1 MNFTAPHTESFDV
14 DQVMSSVE
22 RYRLILQ
29 LTEQAVTS
37 GYVRND
43 WQGALN
49 IVDSLAQLGELDT
62 NSRLVRAKANIEL
75 GFLNDAMAELIEL
88 SNLDP
93 WCATTQNLLGE
104 VRLLKKKY
112 KEAVRAF
119 SNSINMKSITSLVT
133 CETVSYLGRAMAFT
147 FLNRWPAVIADMNT
161 CSMLY
166 HLKKARMHFWA
177 GRHAQCALYLD
188 ILPDQIR
195 SLPSAQYL
203 RVRNIMASGRYDD
216 ALLEFPK
223 LLCASYIGVPFLY
236 SRAYCYFQTG
246 DYQACINDLSK
257 IINLSGRVVLIEL
270 NPVSRKV
277 ELVDICQVLKM
288 RADSF
293 KNLRQYP
300 AAIEDYEKVIQC
312 APTAE
317 VYLSRAQVLY
327 SLGLVARALADIAKA
342 EKSLSTEPE
351 LLSLKMLCLTRLN
364 RDAEAMVLA
373 QHILECEPGNTIAKM
388 AMQVLHKSK
397 EFSLPL
403 QRSLSLNPS
412 I

>member
-1 MNFTAPHTESFDV
+1 
-14 DQVMSSVE
+14 
-22 RYRLILQ
+22 
-29 LTEQAVTS
+29 
-37 GYVRND
+37 
-43 WQGALN
+43 
-49 IVDSLAQLGELDT
+49 
-62 NSRLVRAKANIEL
+62 
-75 GFLNDAMAELIEL
+75 
-88 SNLDP
+88 
-93 WCATTQNLLGE
+93 
-104 VRLLKKKY
+104 
-112 KEAVRAF
+112 
-119 SNSINMKSITSLVT
+119 
-133 CETVSYLGRAMAFT
+133 
-147 FLNRWPAVIADMNT
+147 
-161 CSMLY
+161 
-166 HLKKARMHFWA
+166 
-177 GRHAQCALYLD
+177 
-188 ILPDQIR
+188 
-195 SLPSAQYL
+195 
-203 RVRNIMASGRYDD
+203 
-216 ALLEFPK
+216 
-223 LLCASYIGVPFLY
+223 
-236 SRAYCYFQTG
+236 
-246 DYQACINDLSK
+246 
-257 IINLSGRVVLIEL
+257 
-270 NPVSRKV
+270 
-277 ELVDICQVLKM
+277 VLKM